1 MPEFETLGY
10 EESGGVA
17 WVTLNRPDVMN
28 AFNTTMQ
35 RELHGLWRWL
45 RRHDDV
51 RVVVLTGAG
60 DKAFCTG
67 IDRSEALAEGPR
79 PGRSGGGSAPAGPE
93 SGEEAVHIG
102 SGTTPFMFDDPG
114 DNLGPKSND
123 LWKPVIAAVNGMAC
137 GGAFYML
144 GEVDFIIAAEH
155 ATFFDPHLTF
165 NMAASF
171 EPLQMTGRMPFGDLV
186 RLTLL
191 GSEERMSAQRALQ
204 IGLVTEVVAADELR
218 ESRPMGRRRDRQGP
232 PRGRAGHPAGAVGG
246 TRAVAQPG
254 PGPRVGLRRPRQRPR
269 RAGRGPEALRLG
281 PTGGVAPALRPFSPR
296 GGRWRGP

>member
-1 MPEFETLGY
+1 MPEFETLQY
-10 EESGGVA
+10 EEAGGVA
-17 WVTLNRPDVMN
+17 WVTLDRPEVLN
-28 AFNTTMQ
+28 SFNTTMQ
-35 RELHGLWRWL
+35 RELRSLWRWL

-67 IDRSEALAEGPR
+67 IDRSEAMAEGPR
-79 PGRSGGGSAPAGPE
+79 AGRPGRPGPAGPA
-93 SGEEAVHIG
+93 EADETVHIG

-114 DNLGPKSND
+114 ENLGPKSND
-123 LWKPVIAAVNGMAC
+123 LWKPVIAAVNGIAC

-204 IGLVTEVVAADELR
+204 IGLVTEVVPGAELHERAAWAAGVIAKAHPVAVQGTLRALWAGREL
-218 ESRPMGRRRDRQGP
+218 SRGQALGL
-232 PRGRAGHPAGAVGG
+232 GWAF
-246 TRAVAQPG
+246 
-254 PGPRVGLRRPRQRPR
+254 VGL
-269 RAGRGPEALRLG
+269 GNDPEALAEGQSRFASGQRVEWRL
-281 PTGGVAPALRPFSPR
+281 R
-296 GGRWRGP
+296 

>member
-1 MPEFETLGY
+1 MPDFETLAY
-10 EESGGVA
+10 EESDGVA
-17 WVTLNRPDVMN
+17 WVTLNRPDVLN
-28 AFNTTMQ
+28 SFNTVMQ
-35 RELHGLWRWL
+35 RELRDLWRWL

-51 RVVVLTGAG
+51 RVIVLTGAG

-67 IDRSEALAEGPR
+67 IDRSEALADGPR
-79 PGRSGGGSAPAGPE
+79 AGRGGSRSGPE
-93 SGEEAVHIG
+93 IGDDSVRIG

-123 LWKPVIAAVNGMAC
+123 LWKPVIAAINGIAC

-144 GEVDFIIAAEH
+144 GEVDFMIAADH

-204 IGLVTEVVAADELR
+204 IGLVTEVVPAAELR
-218 ESRPMGRRRDRQGP
+218 E
-232 PRGRAGHPAGAVGG
+232 RAGWAAGVIARSHPIAVQGTLRALWAGRELS
-246 TRAVAQPG
+246 RAQALG
-254 PGPRVGLRRPRQRPR
+254 LGWAFVGL
-269 RAGRGPEALRLG
+269 GNDPEALAEGQARFSSGLRVDWRL
-281 PTGGVAPALRPFSPR
+281 R
-296 GGRWRGP
+296 

>member
-17 WVTLNRPDVMN
+17 WVTLNRPEVMN
-28 AFNTTMQ
+28 AFNTVMQ
-35 RELHGLWRWL
+35 RELRTLWRWL

-60 DKAFCTG
+60 TKAFCTG
-67 IDRSEALAEGPR
+67 IDRSEAMADGPR
-79 PGRSGGGSAPAGPE
+79 PGRGATAGTPARALE
-93 SGEEAVHIG
+93 AAEERVHIG

-123 LWKPVIAAVNGMAC
+123 LWKPVIAAVNGIAC

-144 GEVDFIIAAEH
+144 GEVDFMIAADH

-191 GSEERMSAQRALQ
+191 GSEERMSTQRALQ
-204 IGLVTEVVAADELR
+204 IGLVTEVVPGAEL
-218 ESRPMGRRRDRQGP
+218 
-232 PRGRAGHPAGAVGG
+232 RGRAQWAAEVIAKAHPVAVQGTLRALWAGRELSRSQALGLG
-246 TRAVAQPG
+246 WAF
-254 PGPRVGLRRPRQRPR
+254 VGLGNDP
-269 RAGRGPEALRLG
+269 GALAEGQARFASGDRVEWRL
-281 PTGGVAPALRPFSPR
+281 R
-296 GGRWRGP
+296 